1 MALGCKTI
9 EDGFMKIYIGTD
21 HAGFELKKEL
31 KKFLEDLDYEVVDMG
46 ANEFRAIDD
55 YPDFAFPVAKAVAE
69 DTENRRGI
77 ILGGTGI
84 GNGMIANKVKGL
96 RAGIV
101 YDEYSAKMSRKHNDA
116 NVMSLGARTLS
127 VEKAK
132 KLVKI
137 WLDTPFSNEEKHK
150 RRIEKIRKLEE

>member
-1 MALGCKTI
+1 MSAHAWGDRICLDQTGLANPTVVKSEDDSIYVLYAALYNHSFRLI
-9 EDGFMKIYIGTD
+9 HSIDGGDTWSAYVT
-21 HAGFELKKEL
+21 
-31 KKFLEDLDYEVVDMG
+31 
-46 ANEFRAIDD
+46 
-55 YPDFAFPVAKAVAE
+55 VAE
-69 DTENRRGI
+69 DTEKRRGI

-84 GNGMIANKVKGL
+84 GNGILANKLKGI
-96 RAGIV
+96 RAGII

-116 NVMSLGARTLS
+116 NVMALGARTLS
-127 VEKAK
+127 IDKAK

>member
-1 MALGCKTI
+1 
-9 EDGFMKIYIGTD
+9 MKIYIGTD
-21 HAGFELKKEL
+21 HAGFELKEEL
-31 KKFLEDLDYEVVDMG
+31 KKFLEDLDYEVEDMG
-46 ANEFRAIDD
+46 AYEFSATDD
-55 YPDFAFPVAKAVAE
+55 YPDFVFPVAKAVAE

-96 RAGIV
+96 RAGVV

-132 KLVKI
+132 NLVRI
-137 WLDTPFSNEEKHK
+137 WLDTPFSNEERHK
-150 RRIEKIRKLEE
+150 RRIEKIKKLEETRGN

>member
-9 EDGFMKIYIGTD
+9 GDGFMKIYIGTD
-21 HAGFELKKEL
+21 HAGFELKEKL
-31 KKFLEDLDYEVVDMG
+31 KKFLEDLGYEVEDMG
-46 ANEFRAIDD
+46 AYEFSATDD

-69 DTENRRGI
+69 DTEKRRGI

-84 GNGMIANKVKGL
+84 GNGILANKVKGL
-96 RAGIV
+96 RAGII

-116 NVMSLGARTLS
+116 NVMALGARTLS

-150 RRIEKIRKLEE
+150 RRIEKIKKLEE

>member
-1 MALGCKTI
+1 
-9 EDGFMKIYIGTD
+9 MKIYLGTD
-21 HAGFELKKEL
+21 HAGFELKEEL
-31 KKFLEDLDYEVVDMG
+31 KKFLENLDYEIEDMG
-46 ANEFRAIDD
+46 AYEFSATDD
-55 YPDFAFPVAKAVAE
+55 YPDFAFPVVKAVAE

-96 RAGIV
+96 RAGVV

-116 NVMSLGARTLS
+116 NVMALGARTLS

-137 WLDTPFSNEEKHK
+137 WLDTPFSNEERHK
-150 RRIEKIRKLEE
+150 RRIEKIKKLEE

>member
-1 MALGCKTI
+1 
-9 EDGFMKIYIGTD
+9 MKIYIGTD
-21 HAGFELKKEL
+21 HAGFELKEEL
-31 KKFLEDLDYEVVDMG
+31 KKFLENLGYEVEDMG
-46 ANEFRAIDD
+46 AYEFSATDD
-55 YPDFAFPVAKAVAE
+55 YPDFVFPVAKAVAE

-96 RAGIV
+96 RAGVV
-101 YDEYSAKMSRKHNDA
+101 YDEYSATMSRKHNDA

-132 KLVKI
+132 KLAKI

-150 RRIEKIRKLEE
+150 RRIEKIKKLENDNL